1 MKRGLAL
8 LLTLALCL
16 SFAACGKSGAP
27 QGGDTPADMPD
38 ASEATGGAAPADVNR
53 EPAPV
58 FVGEALNV
66 EFVAGERDIDELLA
80 LQSEFPQAL
89 IDALAQENLV
99 CDAVV
104 VTFGTSDEATLL
116 AVQTGAVDIGFVT
129 AETAVAEYPDGI
141 AAIGQSAEPDL
152 ASGVVVLGEDW
163 AGASWDPAAVLCGAV
178 LPRLAPV
185 LARYTGE
192 EQGGVYVPL
201 TDAVFEQLR
210 ALYEA
215 EQAELTAP

>member
-16 SFAACGKSGAP
+16 SLAACAKSGAP
-27 QGGDTPADMPD
+27 QGGDMPD
-38 ASEATGGAAPADVNR
+38 ASEATGSAASADANR

-58 FVGEALNV
+58 SVGKTLNV
-66 EFVAGERDIDELLA
+66 EFVTGERDIDELLA

-104 VTFGTSDEATLL
+104 VTFGTSDEATLE
-116 AVQTGAVDIGFVT
+116 AIQSGAVDIGFVT
-129 AETAVAEYPDGI
+129 AETAVADYPDGI
-141 AAIGQSAEPDL
+141 IAIGQGAEPDL
-152 ASGVVVLGEDW
+152 TSGVIVLGEDW
-163 AGASWDPAAVLCGAV
+163 AGAPWDPAAVLCGAV
-178 LPRLAPV
+178 LPRLAPI
-185 LARYTGE
+185 LSRYTGE

-201 TDAVFEQLR
+201 TDAVLEQLR

-215 EQAELTAP
+215 EQAEFTIP